1 MADESDDS
9 KSVEYA
15 TRDFPSHVARR
26 NPTVSLTAHGNPI
39 GRPPG
44 ALNKN
49 RGEAKTFCQEILRSE
64 EYKHS
69 VRMRAKA
76 GTLPA
81 QVEVLL
87 WHYAYGKPVEH
98 VAIATAATSDLSEL
112 STEQLAERA
121 AFIAG
126 VLRDTSSA
134 KEAAA
139 ALDREI
145 SAEADAA
152 LVAAPTTGV
161 Q

>member
-1 MADESDDS
+1 MGDQNDPKD
-9 KSVEYA
+9 YA

-26 NPTVSLTAHGNPI
+26 APTVTLSAHGNPI

-49 RGEAKTFCQEILRSE
+49 RGEAKTFCQEVLRSE
-64 EYKHS
+64 EYRNS
-69 VRMRAKA
+69 VKTRARS
-76 GTLPA
+76 GTLPP

-98 VAIATAATSDLSEL
+98 VALTTAANTDLSEL
-112 STEQLAERA
+112 TTEQLAERA
-121 AFIAG
+121 NFIAS
-126 VLRDTSSA
+126 VLRDTASA

-145 SAEADAA
+145 SELADTP
-152 LVAAPTTGV
+152 VTGSV